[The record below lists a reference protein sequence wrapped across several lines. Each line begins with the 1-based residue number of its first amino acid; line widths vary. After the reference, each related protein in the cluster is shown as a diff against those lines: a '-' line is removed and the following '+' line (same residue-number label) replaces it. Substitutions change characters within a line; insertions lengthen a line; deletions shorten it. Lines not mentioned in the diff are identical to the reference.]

1 MMCKEIVACCECFA
15 SDKVSHHRWKSL
27 LRHWHRVEIGQVLFF
42 FPRRNYATSACDC
55 LPLPRI
61 SLRRARHFT
70 KQWNVS
76 QVTARAQFASCLP
89 VPSSGM
95 FFRKRAFGLL
105 LSRAR
110 GRRRFR
116 DVPSSTWFA
125 SFWIQFRLL
134 AVEEFRVRLRWLLI
148 QGICLPFSFNF
159 LSYGFYG
166 SPQSTGVGSK

>member
-27 LRHWHRVEIGQVLFF
+27 RRHWHRVEIGQVLF

-55 LPLPRI
+55 LPHPRI

-76 QVTARAQFASCLP
+76 RVTARAQLASCLP
-89 VPSSGM
+89 VPSSGI
-95 FFRKRAFGLL
+95 FFASEPSGCCSL
-105 LSRAR
+105 AR

-116 DVPSSTWFA
+116 RPFHLIRFLLNSVSSSRGRGISCSPSMAFNSRNLFTV
-125 SFWIQFRLL
+125 QFQFLVIRLL
-134 AVEEFRVRLRWLLI
+134 RFSAVDRSRE
-148 QGICLPFSFNF
+148 
-159 LSYGFYG
+159 
-166 SPQSTGVGSK
+166 